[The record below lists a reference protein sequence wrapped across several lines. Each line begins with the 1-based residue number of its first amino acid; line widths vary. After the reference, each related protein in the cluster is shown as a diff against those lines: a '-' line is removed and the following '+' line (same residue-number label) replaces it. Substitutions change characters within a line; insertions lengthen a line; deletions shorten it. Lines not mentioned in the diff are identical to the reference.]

1 MSLCLFKWSR
11 IQRRFYL
18 YKIKFRFGI
27 VSNVLFPFGF
37 NRFSLELLWRAFTPF
52 AISVA
57 GFLACHI
64 CFWLK
69 LYRLKT
75 EDYVLCGKD
84 GPELSFLFSH
94 FWSCWVTH
102 DKYFAQRISKV
113 SQIFAKVCPVL
124 KKVLIQRF
132 VTDSWNSL
140 VQPSGK
146 ISDVVEPR
154 SENWK

>member
-1 MSLCLFKWSR
+1 MSLCLFNREYSED
-11 IQRRFYL
+11 FYL

-57 GFLACHI
+57 GFLACYI

-75 EDYVLCGKD
+75 EDYALCGKD

-124 KKVLIQRF
+124 KKSLSADSKVCHRF
-132 VTDSWNSL
+132 MKFFSTTF
-140 VQPSGK
+140 
-146 ISDVVEPR
+146 R
-154 SENWK
+154 ENIRCGRTA

>member
-1 MSLCLFKWSR
+1 MFYFLLGSIVFRLSCCDAHWHLSLFQWRVSSR
-11 IQRRFYL
+11 VIFAFDWNCIVLKQ
-18 YKIKFRFGI
+18 KIM
-27 VSNVLFPFGF
+27 P
-37 NRFSLELLWRAFTPF
+37 
-52 AISVA
+52 SVA
-57 GFLACHI
+57 KMA
-64 CFWLK
+64 
-69 LYRLKT
+69 
-75 EDYVLCGKD
+75 
-84 GPELSFLFSH
+84 LSSPFCFSH

-124 KKVLIQRF
+124 KNPSVLIQRF